1 MIKYNIILHLS
12 VYLNIVDKKSNERIW
27 EIDLFRGIAIIMMI
41 IFHFLYD
48 LNYLNILN
56 LSLYSGYFLIYVY
69 LVGIIFFLLVGIS
82 LTLSYSKVK
91 ETLTKNKLIL
101 KFLIR
106 GFKIFSLGLIITII
120 TFLFLEEG
128 FVVFGVLHCIGISII
143 FSYPFLKFRYL
154 NLLFGLI
161 LICFGIILKILTFDF
176 YFLVWLGFRP
186 EIFYTIDYFPLLP
199 WFGIILIG
207 IFLGNTI
214 YKNYTRSFNLIDLS
228 RNRLVRIFNF
238 LGEHSLIIYFI
249 HQPVLLSILYLYV
262 SF

>member
-1 MIKYNIILHLS
+1 MHKRSYA
-12 VYLNIVDKKSNERIW
+12 RFW
-27 EIDLFRGIAIIMMI
+27 EIDFFRGIAIIMMI

-48 LNYLNILN
+48 LNYLNIFN

-69 LVGIIFFLLVGIS
+69 LVGITFFLLVGIS

-91 ETLTKNKLIL
+91 ETLPKNKLIL
-101 KFLIR
+101 KYLIR

-120 TFLFLEEG
+120 TFLILKEG

-143 FSYPFLKFRYL
+143 LSYPFLKLRYL

-176 YFLVWLGFRP
+176 YFLIWLGFRP
-186 EIFYTIDYFPLLP
+186 EMFYTIDYFPLLP

-207 IFLGNTI
+207 IFLGNTFYNKHI
-214 YKNYTRSFNLIDLS
+214 RRINLTDLS
-228 RNRLVRIFNF
+228 TNRFVRFFTF
-238 LGEHSLIIYFI
+238 LGKHSLIIYFI
-249 HQPVLLSILYLYV
+249 HQPIILLILYLYL
-262 SF
+262 SI